1 MSIVVGTSDDG
12 KVTTIVING
21 RFDFSLH
28 GEFRKAYK
36 DRGVNAGQ
44 YIVDLKNTDYLDSSA
59 LGMLLLLKEHAEG
72 NSSGLKI
79 INVNNE
85 IREILNIASF
95 DKLFVM
101 EG

>member
-1 MSIVVGTSDDG
+1 MSIVIKISDD
-12 KVTTIVING
+12 KKITTIAVNG

-36 DRGVNAGQ
+36 DKCVSGGQ
-44 YIVDLKNTDYLDSSA
+44 IVVDLNNTDYLDSSA
-59 LGMLLLLKEHAEG
+59 LGMLLLLKEYADG
-72 NSSGLKI
+72 IAAKIKI
-79 INVNNE
+79 INVKNE

-95 DKLFVM
+95 DKLFIM